1 MVSATQPLTLG
12 DSSARSEDNS
22 DRPARRIAQA
32 RSADMTTR
40 FQCCLIAADCSRS
53 GLALLL
59 AAGLIAV
66 AAREVLSSPNDQL
79 QTAEAQQA
87 SVVQVLRAPD
97 WKGAVEIGDEGCI
110 ASHGEYTVWVYAK
123 GSQCGVPREQAD
135 RVVVIRQPLP
145 GVAPIRGATHLPGGR
160 YKVWVYG
167 AGDPGHPGLRLCAK
181 ICVTGVLSTT
191 PSWVSLGW
199 IDLRDDQL
207 VFLRSW
213 DQPEAHSLYI
223 QAVVLSSSDAQP
235 DWTP

>member
-1 MVSATQPLTLG
+1 MRPASTTGVQRCPL
-12 DSSARSEDNS
+12 
-22 DRPARRIAQA
+22 PARRLG
-32 RSADMTTR
+32 RV
-40 FQCCLIAADCSRS
+40 L
-53 GLALLL
+53 GPLLTV
-59 AAGLIAV
+59 GLIALTIQN
-66 AAREVLSSPNDQL
+66 AWSSPGERPQI
-79 QTAEAQQA
+79 TEVQQA
-87 SVVQVLRAPD
+87 PASQVLRAPD

-123 GSQCGVPREQAD
+123 GTECGVPREQAD

-145 GVAPIRGATHLPGGR
+145 GVAPIRGVTHLPGGR

-199 IDLRDDQL
+199 IELRDDQL
-207 VFLRSW
+207 LLLRSW

-223 QAVVLSSSDAQP
+223 QAVVLSSDDARP
-235 DWTP
+235 NWTP